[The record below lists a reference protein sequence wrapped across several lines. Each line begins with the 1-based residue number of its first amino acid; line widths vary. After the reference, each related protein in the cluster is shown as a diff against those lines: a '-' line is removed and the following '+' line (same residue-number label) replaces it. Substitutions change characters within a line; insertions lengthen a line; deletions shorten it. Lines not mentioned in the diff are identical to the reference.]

1 VHFFQNLIFLN
12 FDDFLCIFIEFA
24 FTLDL
29 YMDLLMICLLLFLV
43 LHFCVFDFF
52 LIFFDDFCWISLKLD
67 FHFCGFSSDFFLVLG
82 LGAWGLEPGLGLW
95 FLP

>member
-1 VHFFQNLIFLN
+1 MLTFILGFA
-12 FDDFLCIFIEFA
+12 FLCF
-24 FTLDL
+24 
-29 YMDLLMICLLLFLV
+29 
-43 LHFCVFDFF
+43 FDFF
-52 LIFFDDFCWISLKLD
+52 DFFDDFCWISLKLD